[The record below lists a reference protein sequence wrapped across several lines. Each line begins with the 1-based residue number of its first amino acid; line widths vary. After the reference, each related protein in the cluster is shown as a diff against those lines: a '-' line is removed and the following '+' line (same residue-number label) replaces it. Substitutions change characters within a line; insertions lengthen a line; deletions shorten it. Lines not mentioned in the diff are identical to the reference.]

1 MYDINEYTEGQM
13 YDILELVNPTDRE
26 LEAKILSYIRKYEN
40 SADKSVENSKLLKFF
55 EDMYDYFFEE
65 QEESSADDGE
75 VIEGMTSAADNTKS
89 GEGVDAGS
97 SKEIGLTQQVG
108 YSEDPM
114 KLNPILKQT
123 VTTLMT
129 IDSQYREDTYP
140 NSTNFSFNLSRPLRD
155 VISLKLYSVQ
165 IPYTWWTINKN
176 YGGNFFYLKGNSP
189 GIDNGNHDYKIE
201 IPPGNYTGVSITN
214 AINKVLNDTTYS
226 DCIMNLYT
234 DVSFAGTYLEYS
246 EANAVCNMHIV
257 IKKQY
262 TETDYY
268 LKFPEVQSTL
278 FYNSVYN
285 FLGYSNNTYNFNTL
299 TSAKI
304 KNSNSAANENIYAI
318 DSTNNTI
325 QIIYYA
331 GGAGS
336 YVDDGSIS
344 VLGTYYVTLPNSTNY
359 SRDTVCSLLNSA
371 LGAHDNLTG
380 SSITKTYDGS
390 GNFYY
395 KMVVQLNRYNTI
407 ATAGGKIAIV
417 FPQESGYYPV
427 WTTANN
433 SAAVSCCFSFGTSGT
448 GNVLTYELG
457 DLVSENQPKTTN
469 YVVETDFS
477 FAIFCEKP
485 YYISPANNYYFDVS
499 NSLSNVNGIYRGKY
513 IISEYLAAIN
523 TAVSNTN
530 LTTYSTNNP
539 TGILNLTNTAAYLD
553 PDTLKIKFKFDL
565 NKTFTH
571 DMFEMDLSASFF
583 YQRFNLPAYVSD
595 LTQSISGLSV
605 SSASYAISST
615 NNKIYIKPA
624 GATAAQYGLDARTPF
639 ELVFPPGTYEDTTKL
654 TNMITGI
661 FDNFADED
669 GENIFNQST
678 VDSEFDVYNNNQLKI
693 TLNIK
698 MRKTLTETDYRT
710 VFYSSTTDDA
720 ATYWNGDLKFDSS
733 YVLADYPVSASNSV
747 YYSQIS
753 GRTNIDAVYFFID
766 ASNSTFYVNAQSEGV
781 ASVYNDL
788 SFSIPYGVYSQ
799 EQIIDKLNY
808 VLNENALTVGSS
820 VYKNSNGYMVWRV
833 FVNKLFTARDY
844 KIVFYDL
851 YSFVRC
857 VNAGSGSINATWD
870 NTLGWLLGYKSYQ
883 EYPLSENYA
892 VDYTDNTYIYD
903 ASSTEVQ
910 FEGDSV
916 LNVNNINY
924 LLIVMDD
931 YNQNYLNNSLVTVIG
946 GENTIDAPSYANFY
960 KCSGGG
966 GDGVVARNKTSYNAL
981 TQNQIYSIQQID
993 ETNSKKSSQNI
1004 YTAGPNTK
1012 NIFAMIPVKT
1022 GGLKSGDYYTE
1033 FGGTLQNQMR
1043 EYFGPV
1049 NIQRISVSVFTDRGQ
1064 LLDLNGGNF
1073 TFTILCEQL
1082 YNANTTRPGK
1092 KMV

>member
-1 MYDINEYTEGQM
+1 MYDINDYTEAQM
-13 YDILELVNPTDRE
+13 YDILELINPTDRE
-26 LEAKILSYIRKYEN
+26 LEAKILSYIRKYQSNPQNTE
-40 SADKSVENSKLLKFF
+40 LLKFF

-65 QEESSADDGE
+65 SDNMG
-75 VIEGMTSAADNTKS
+75 VIEGMTGGDAPEGDGAA
-89 GEGVDAGS
+89 AGGG

-140 NSTNFSFNLSRPLRD
+140 SSTNFSFNLSRPLRD

-201 IPPGNYTGVSITN
+201 VPPGNYTGASITA

-226 DCIMNLYT
+226 DCLMNLYT

-246 EANAVCNMHIV
+246 EANAVCNMHLV

-268 LKFPEVQSTL
+268 LYYPPVSSTL
-278 FYNSVYN
+278 YYNTVYN
-285 FLGYSNNTYNFNTL
+285 FLGYSSNTYNFNTL
-299 TSAKI
+299 TGSKI

-318 DSTNNTI
+318 DATNDTI
-325 QIIYYA
+325 KIIYYA
-331 GGAGS
+331 GAGGTYDVS
-336 YVDDGSIS
+336 SSSII
-344 VLGTYYVTLPNSTNY
+344 GTYYVSIPHSTNY
-359 SRDTVCSLLNSA
+359 SRDTIFSLLNSA
-371 LGAHDNLTG
+371 LSAHENLTG
-380 SSITKTYDGS
+380 SSISKKFDTS

-395 KMVVQLNRYNTI
+395 KMTVQLNRYTTV

-427 WTTANN
+427 WTRANN
-433 SAAVSCCFSFGTSGT
+433 SAAVSCCFSFGVAGT
-448 GNVLTYELG
+448 GDVLTYELG
-457 DLVSENQPKTTN
+457 DLISENQPKTTN

-477 FAIFCEKP
+477 FALFCEKTH
-485 YYISPANNYYFDVS
+485 YISAANNYYFDVS

-530 LTTYSTNNP
+530 DRTYSSNNP
-539 TGILNLTNTAAYLD
+539 TGVLNLSNTAAYLD
-553 PDTLKIKFKFDL
+553 STTLKINFKFDL

-583 YQRFNLPAYVSD
+583 YERFNLPAYVSD
-595 LTQSISGLSV
+595 LTQSVSGLSV
-605 SSASYAISST
+605 SSASYTILST

-624 GATAAQYGLDARTPF
+624 ASTAAQYGLDARTPF
-639 ELVFPPGTYEDTTKL
+639 ELVFTPGIYPDTTTL
-654 TNMITGI
+654 TNMISGV
-661 FDNFADED
+661 FDDFTDED
-669 GENIFNQST
+669 GENIFNQTT
-678 VDSEFDVYNNNQLKI
+678 VTSEFDVYNNNQLKI
-693 TLNIK
+693 TLNVK
-698 MRKTLTETDYRT
+698 MRKTLTENDYRA
-710 VFYSSTTDDA
+710 VFYNSTSDDA

-733 YVLADYPVSASNSV
+733 YVLVDYSTSAPNSV
-747 YYSQIS
+747 YYSLIS

-766 ASNSTFYVNAQSEGV
+766 ASNSTFYIKAQSEGV
-781 ASVYNDL
+781 ASEYNDL
-788 SFSIPYGVYSQ
+788 SFAIPYGVYSQ
-799 EQIIDKLNY
+799 EQIIDAMNS
-808 VLNENALTVGSS
+808 VLNANSLTSGSLI
-820 VYKNSNGYMVWRV
+820 YKNTNGYMVSRI

-870 NTLGWLLGYKSYQ
+870 NTLGWLLGYKTYQ
-883 EYPLSENYA
+883 EYPLSENYGT
-892 VDYTDNTYIYD
+892 DYTDNTYVYD

-910 FEGDSV
+910 LGGDSV

-946 GENTIDAPSYANFY
+946 GENTIDTPSYANFY
-960 KCSGGG
+960 KCSG
-966 GDGVVARNKTSYNAL
+966 DGATARNKTNYNAL

-993 ETNSKKSSQNI
+993 ETNSKKSAQNI

-1012 NIFAMIPVKT
+1012 NIFAMIPLKT
-1022 GGLKSGDYYTE
+1022 GGLKSGDYFTE
-1033 FGGTLQNQMR
+1033 YGGTLQNQMR

-1049 NIQRISVSVFTDRGQ
+1049 NIQRISVSVYTDRGQ

-1082 YNANTTRPGK
+1082 YNASTTRPGK